1 MLVFLVETKS
11 FRNFQGLW
19 AQMLQE
25 SGNYWKLKGLWRWL
39 LRCKIPQ
46 QSVSFPGR
54 SSSTKLALYGHYR
67 CHPPRK
73 TVLLAPHK
81 FPSPLLCHH
90 TLYLPKRGH
99 KSVSFPGRSSST
111 KLALYGHYRC
121 HPPRKTVLLAPH
133 KFPSPLLCHHTL
145 YLPKRGHN
153 FLNFTSSLLSCLWF
167 ERTRFRIVHNCACS
181 KCIGRWPKN
190 TTLIFVHQ
198 ILTVRFID
206 ACASE
211 KNEEKLGGLSDE
223 DRAMAWKQLR
233 PSTLS
238 AMWKA
243 MCTGALISLLTVTVI
258 GVLYIMISYV
268 CYQTIDNCQFHDT
281 ETIPEKAQW
290 IRTLSDVTGCVFLHL

>member
-11 FRNFQGLW
+11 FRNFQGLR

-73 TVLLAPHK
+73 T
-81 FPSPLLCHH
+81 F
-90 TLYLPKRGH
+90 
-99 KSVSFPGRSSST
+99 
-111 KLALYGHYRC
+111 
-121 HPPRKTVLLAPH
+121 LLAPH

-211 KNEEKLGGLSDE
+211 ENEEKLGGLSDE

-258 GVLYIMISYV
+258 GVLYIMITYV

>member
-11 FRNFQGLW
+11 FRNFQGLR

-46 QSVSFPGR
+46 QRVSFPGR
-54 SSSTKLALYGHYR
+54 SSSTKLALDGHYP

-81 FPSPLLCHH
+81 FPSPLLCHQ
-90 TLYLPKRGH
+90 
-99 KSVSFPGRSSST
+99 
-111 KLALYGHYRC
+111 
-121 HPPRKTVLLAPH
+121 
-133 KFPSPLLCHHTL
+133 TL

-181 KCIGRWPKN
+181 KCIGRWLKN

-211 KNEEKLGGLSDE
+211 ENEEKLGGLSDE

-258 GVLYIMISYV
+258 GVLYIMITYV
-268 CYQTIDNCQFHDT
+268 CYQTIDNCQFHET

>member
-1 MLVFLVETKS
+1 M
-11 FRNFQGLW
+11 
-19 AQMLQE
+19 
-25 SGNYWKLKGLWRWL
+25 
-39 LRCKIPQ
+39 
-46 QSVSFPGR
+46 
-54 SSSTKLALYGHYR
+54 
-67 CHPPRK
+67 
-73 TVLLAPHK
+73 
-81 FPSPLLCHH
+81 
-90 TLYLPKRGH
+90 
-99 KSVSFPGRSSST
+99 
-111 KLALYGHYRC
+111 
-121 HPPRKTVLLAPH
+121 
-133 KFPSPLLCHHTL
+133 
-145 YLPKRGHN
+145 
-153 FLNFTSSLLSCLWF
+153 
-167 ERTRFRIVHNCACS
+167 
-181 KCIGRWPKN
+181 
-190 TTLIFVHQ
+190 
-198 ILTVRFID
+198 RFID